1 MQGTTLVIGILGSV
15 LVILLRPPYALG
27 VYIGVLLWYPDYLR
41 VSIGTIDISA
51 GRIVVTA
58 LLLRCLCSDQIQ
70 KKFIWSRLDTLV
82 ALSMVVYVGVYC
94 LTYPSLVMALE
105 NRSGFLMDTWFAYM
119 SARLIMTDKAKL
131 IGFVKAVSFVVA
143 ALAILGVMESNMHW
157 RPFAPLKRFRPW
169 RTPVEVIGT
178 DSGIGRWGRG
188 RAMGPFSHPI
198 MFGSSFVMFLPLIWA
213 LRHQRNHWGKLS
225 YPLVGMAGYGVFS
238 TMSSGPWAAGIVAVF
253 CLAIERFKRWV
264 KPLLIAFVILCI
276 VTEIFSKRPFYY
288 AMYSRANL
296 GGGDWYQRVKLIDS
310 ARADFGQWWLAGYG
324 GKDPG
329 WGARYAAP
337 TDTNNEFIKAGMEYG
352 LLGIIALCVVL
363 IEVFRG
369 LSSASRKTADT
380 ELKSVYWSLG
390 STVLSVIVIWQGV
403 SFFGTPLSLFYSI
416 LGMTA
421 SSLAFVEYVTTNNG
435 TLLRTDNAGLI
446 AEPERPGHV
455 CHDAVR

>member
-1 MQGTTLVIGILGSV
+1 MQGITLVIGILGSV
-15 LVILLRPPYALG
+15 SVILLRPPYALG

-51 GRIVVTA
+51 GRIVVSA

-119 SARLIMTDKAKL
+119 SARLIMTDKRTL
-131 IGFVKAVSFVVA
+131 ISVLKTTSLILAL
-143 ALAILGVMESNMHW
+143 LAILGLIECVTH
-157 RPFAPLKRFRPW
+157 RLYFAPLKRFRPW
-169 RTPVEVIGT
+169 RMLTEVPDAVVEK
-178 DSGIGRWGRG
+178 GRFGLA
-188 RAMGPFSHPI
+188 RAIGPFSHPI
-198 MFGSSFVMFLPLIWA
+198 MFGSSFVMFLPLICA
-213 LRHQRNHWGKLS
+213 LRHQRNYWGKLS
-225 YPLVGMAGYGVFS
+225 YPLVVMAGCGAFS
-238 TMSSGPWAAGIVAVF
+238 SMSSGSWAPGIVAVF
-253 CLAIERFKRWV
+253 CLVMERFKRWV

-276 VTEIFSKRPFYY
+276 VTEIVSKRPFYY

-324 GKDPG
+324 GRDPG

-337 TDTNNEFIKAGMEYG
+337 TDTNNEFIKAGVQYG
-352 LLGIIALCVVL
+352 LLGIIVLCAVL

-369 LSSASRKTADT
+369 LSSASRKTVDT
-380 ELKSVYWSLG
+380 ELKSLYWSLG
-390 STVLSVIVIWQGV
+390 STVFSVIIIWQGV

-421 SSLAFVEYVTTNNG
+421 SSLAFTECVTANSG
-435 TLLRTDNAGLI
+435 ILLRSDNAGLI
-446 AEPERPGHV
+446 CGT
-455 CHDAVR
+455 

>member
-1 MQGTTLVIGILGSV
+1 MQGITLVIGILGSV

-51 GRIVVTA
+51 GRIVVTV
-58 LLLRCLCSDQIQ
+58 LLVKCLCSKQLQ
-70 KKFIWSRLDTLV
+70 SKFVWSRLDTLV

-94 LTYPSLVMALE
+94 LTYQSLTMALE

-157 RPFAPLKRFRPW
+157 RPFAPLRRFRPW
-169 RTPVEVIGT
+169 RTLGEMTEERAAEMATGKA
-178 DSGIGRWGRG
+178 RWGLT

-213 LRHQRNHWGKLS
+213 LRHQCNHWGKLS
-225 YPLVGMAGYGVFS
+225 YPLVAMAGYGVFS
-238 TMSSGPWAAGIVAVF
+238 TMSSASWAAGIAVVF
-253 CLAIERFKRWV
+253 CLAMERFKRWV
-264 KPLLIAFVILCI
+264 KLLLIAFVILCI
-276 VTEIFSKRPFYY
+276 VTEIVSKRPFYY

-296 GGGDWYQRVKLIDS
+296 GGGDYYQRVKLID
-310 ARADFGQWWLAGYG
+310 AAIEHVDEWWLAGYG
-324 GKDPG
+324 DTYHDWGPG
-329 WGARYAAP
+329 LY
-337 TDTNNEFIKAGMEYG
+337 DTNNEFIKAGIQYG
-352 LLGIIALCVVL
+352 LLGIIALCAVL

-421 SSLAFVEYVTTNNG
+421 SSLGFTECVTANSG
-435 TLLRTDNAGLI
+435 ILLRSDNAGLI
-446 AEPERPGHV
+446 CEPK
-455 CHDAVR
+455 